1 MYATMQATV
10 NGEKNQS
17 NLHCGNLDVCKQQW
31 MEKNQ
36 NDLHFWKEGIDRDI
50 FKTLYYDFKD

>member
-36 NDLHFWKEGIDRDI
+36 NDLHFGKRSSILSGDRDI
-50 FKTLYYDFKD
+50 LKTLY

>member
-10 NGEKNQS
+10 NGGNNQS

-31 MEKNQ
+31 TEKNQ
-36 NDLHFWKEGIDRDI
+36 NDLHFGKRV
-50 FKTLYYDFKD
+50 F

>member
-10 NGEKNQS
+10 NGGNNQS